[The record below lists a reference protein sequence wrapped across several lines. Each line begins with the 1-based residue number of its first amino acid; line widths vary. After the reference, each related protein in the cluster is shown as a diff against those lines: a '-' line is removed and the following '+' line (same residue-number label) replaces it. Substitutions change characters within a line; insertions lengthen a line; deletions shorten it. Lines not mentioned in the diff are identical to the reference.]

1 MEKEYCIFIAQIID
15 DSVLEDITLIRDKAK
30 QLYHVELK
38 PSLKMNN
45 INNTNNIDNINNID
59 NTNNID
65 NKLNQCGIPTNI
77 KSSSLNNDNNT
88 IEILTKELND
98 AINENSQQ
106 QLFIVN
112 MEEYD
117 KLIDNF
123 YQSHHNIELKLPKLE
138 GINLLS
144 IVQACSI
151 TATEEYMR
159 KHCVDIAQKLKNNIE
174 NNTQ

>member
-30 QLYHVELK
+30 QLYNVELK

-45 INNTNNIDNINNID
+45 TNNIENK
-59 NTNNID
+59 NNID
-65 NKLNQCGIPTNI
+65 NKLNQYGIPTNI
-77 KSSSLNNDNNT
+77 KTSSLNNDNNT

-98 AINENSQQ
+98 GINDNSQQ

-117 KLIDNF
+117 NLIDNF

-138 GINLLS
+138 GMNLLS

-174 NNTQ
+174 NNTQY

>member
-30 QLYHVELK
+30 QLYNVELK

-45 INNTNNIDNINNID
+45 
-59 NTNNID
+59 TNNID
-65 NKLNQCGIPTNI
+65 NKLNQYGIPTNI
-77 KSSSLNNDNNT
+77 KTSSLNNDNNT

-98 AINENSQQ
+98 GINDNSQQ

-117 KLIDNF
+117 NLIDNF

-138 GINLLS
+138 GMNLLS

-174 NNTQ
+174 K

>member
-45 INNTNNIDNINNID
+45 TNNTNN
-59 NTNNID
+59 TN
-65 NKLNQCGIPTNI
+65 NKLNQYGIPTNI
-77 KSSSLNNDNNT
+77 KTSSLNNDNNT
-88 IEILTKELND
+88 IEILTKQLND

-117 KLIDNF
+117 NLIDNF

-174 NNTQ
+174 NNTQY

>member
-45 INNTNNIDNINNID
+45 TNNTNN
-59 NTNNID
+59 TN
-65 NKLNQCGIPTNI
+65 NKLNQYGIPTNI
-77 KSSSLNNDNNT
+77 KTSSLNNDNNT

-117 KLIDNF
+117 NLIDNF

-174 NNTQ
+174 NNTQY

>member
-30 QLYHVELK
+30 QLYNVELK

-45 INNTNNIDNINNID
+45 
-59 NTNNID
+59 TNNID
-65 NKLNQCGIPTNI
+65 NKLNQYGIPTNI
-77 KSSSLNNDNNT
+77 KTSSLNDDNNT
-88 IEILTKELND
+88 IEILTQQLND
-98 AINENSQQ
+98 GINENSQQ

-138 GINLLS
+138 GMNLLS

-174 NNTQ
+174 NNNQY

>member
-30 QLYHVELK
+30 QLYNVELK

-45 INNTNNIDNINNID
+45 
-59 NTNNID
+59 TNNID
-65 NKLNQCGIPTNI
+65 NKLNQYGIPTNI
-77 KSSSLNNDNNT
+77 KTSSFNDDNNT
-88 IEILTKELND
+88 IEILTKQLND
-98 AINENSQQ
+98 AINEKSKQ

-117 KLIDNF
+117 TLIDNF
-123 YQSHHNIELKLPKLE
+123 YQSHHNLQLKLPQLE
-138 GINLLS
+138 GMNLLS

-174 NNTQ
+174 NNT

>member
-1 MEKEYCIFIAQIID
+1 MENEYCIFIAQIID

-30 QLYHVELK
+30 QLYNVELK

-45 INNTNNIDNINNID
+45 TN
-59 NTNNID
+59 
-65 NKLNQCGIPTNI
+65 NKLNQYGIPTNI
-77 KSSSLNNDNNT
+77 NTSSLNNDNNT

-98 AINENSQQ
+98 GINENSQQ

-117 KLIDNF
+117 NLIDNF

-174 NNTQ
+174 NNTQY